1 MSTDTTMPPAECKLL
16 DPYQYVIDCDQEDP
30 CGDDGTYLY
39 KATACDGGSTMAQFC
54 ARYPD
59 HPACFAYSTTTVVDV
74 GTPPTLPHTGNN
86 HVAVG
91 VAGWLVF
98 LGIVAVRVARR
109 PKVDASG
116 KKE

>member
-59 HPACFAYSTTTVVDV
+59 HPACGAYATTTSVDV
-74 GTPPTLPHTGNN
+74 GTPPTLPHTGDNL
-86 HVAVG
+86 AVG
-91 VAGWLVF
+91 IAAWVL
-98 LGIVAVRVARR
+98 IAVGAVLIHAARR
-109 PKVDASG
+109 PK
-116 KKE
+116 KESQ